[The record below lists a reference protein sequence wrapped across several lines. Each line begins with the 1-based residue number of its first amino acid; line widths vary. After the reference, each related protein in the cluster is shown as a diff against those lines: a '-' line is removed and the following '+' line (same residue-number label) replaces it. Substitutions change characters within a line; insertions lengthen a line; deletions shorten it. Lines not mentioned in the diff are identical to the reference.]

1 MFKTIENGYTLGY
14 VPRPLVI
21 VVVGENP
28 FTVGWHTPVNKN
40 PFLYSISID
49 KTNYSYRLLKDN
61 FTINFLTS
69 EYFEQI
75 LIAGS
80 YHGDQVNKL
89 SLMENIHLIDSQ
101 KVASKSI
108 LESFMVYECEVYEK
122 IEFEDHALVIGK
134 VLAIEYKQ
142 GKVKPKNKLV
152 FSMGKNYY
160 CFNTKGF
167 YKKI

>member
-1 MFKTIENGYTLGY
+1 MFKIIEDGYTLGY

-21 VVVGENP
+21 VVVEENP

-49 KTNYSYRLLKDN
+49 KTNYSYKLLKDN

-69 EYFEQI
+69 EYFEEI

-80 YHGDQVNKL
+80 CHGDRVDKL
-89 SLMENIHLIDSQ
+89 SLLKNFHLTNSE
-101 KVASKSI
+101 KVSSESI

-122 IEFEDHALVIGK
+122 LEFQDHTLVIGR
-134 VLAIEYKQ
+134 VLAIKYKQ
-142 GKVKPKNKLV
+142 GKVKPKNKLALT
-152 FSMGKNYY
+152 MGKNYY

>member
-1 MFKTIENGYTLGY
+1 MFKIIEDGYTLGY

-21 VVVGENP
+21 VVVEKNP

-49 KTNYSYRLLKDN
+49 KTNYSYKLLKDN

-69 EYFEQI
+69 EYFEEI

-80 YHGDQVNKL
+80 CHGDQVDKL
-89 SLMENIHLIDSQ
+89 SLLKNIHLTNSE
-101 KVASKSI
+101 KVSSESI

-122 IEFEDHALVIGK
+122 LEFQDHYSCNRQGFGNKVQTRKSKTKKQACFDNGK
-134 VLAIEYKQ
+134 
-142 GKVKPKNKLV
+142 KLLLL
-152 FSMGKNYY
+152 
-160 CFNTKGF
+160 
-167 YKKI
+167 

>member
-14 VPRPLVI
+14 VPRPLAI

-28 FTVGWHTPVNKN
+28 FTVGWHTSVNKN

-49 KTNYSYRLLKDN
+49 KTNHIYRLLKDN

-80 YHGDQVNKL
+80 YHGDQVDKL
-89 SLMENIHLIDSQ
+89 SLIW
-101 KVASKSI
+101 KSPCNR
-108 LESFMVYECEVYEK
+108 V
-122 IEFEDHALVIGK
+122 
-134 VLAIEYKQ
+134 
-142 GKVKPKNKLV
+142 
-152 FSMGKNYY
+152 
-160 CFNTKGF
+160 
-167 YKKI
+167 